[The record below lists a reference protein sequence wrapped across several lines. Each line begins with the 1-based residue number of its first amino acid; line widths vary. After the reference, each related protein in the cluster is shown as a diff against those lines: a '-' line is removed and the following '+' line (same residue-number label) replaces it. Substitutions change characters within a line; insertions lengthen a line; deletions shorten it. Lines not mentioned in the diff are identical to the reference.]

1 MRNRSA
7 GISPDLAAVFS
18 ACLLAAPVWGH
29 HSFAAEFD
37 INRPVH
43 LEGAIVDVE
52 WVNPHVEIHI
62 DARGSDGNVVR
73 WTVEAG
79 SPSMLLMRGVT
90 KISVPEGAL
99 VAVDGYRAKNEAL
112 RATGVDLVLP
122 DGQKLLLDARKASG
136 R

>member
-1 MRNRSA
+1 
-7 GISPDLAAVFS
+7 VFC
-18 ACLLAAPVWGH
+18 ACFVLAAPAWGH

-43 LEGAIVDVE
+43 LEGIGDVE
-52 WVNPHVEIHI
+52 WINPHVEIHI
-62 DARGSDGNVVR
+62 DVRGPDGKVVR

-79 SPSMLLMRGVT
+79 SPSMLLRRGVT
-90 KISVPEGAL
+90 KISVPEGAM
-99 VAVDGYRAKNEAL
+99 VAVDGYRAKSEAF

-122 DGQKLLLDARKASG
+122 GGHKLPLDARKASG